1 MKLMNIKDVDDFFDL
16 INKCEGDVELLSY
29 DGDRINLKSTLCQF
43 VAKEVFTGMIDELEL
58 VVHNPSDVIKI
69 MNFMINNN

>member
-16 INKCEGDVELLSY
+16 INKCEGDVELLSD

-43 VAKEVFTGMIDELEL
+43 IAKEVFSGMINELEL

>member
-1 MKLMNIKDVDDFFDL
+1 MKLMNIKDVDGFFDL
-16 INKCEGDVELLSY
+16 INKCEGDVELLSD

-43 VAKEVFTGMIDELEL
+43 IAKEVFTGMINELEL

>member
-16 INKCEGDVELLSY
+16 INKCEGDVELLSD

-43 VAKEVFTGMIDELEL
+43 IAKEVFTGMINELEL

-69 MNFMINNN
+69 MNFMICNN